1 MERSRNL
8 FKDTQLNV
16 EPSDS
21 QPLLFPLCHT
31 SFRPLPVVP
40 EQTQFRSNVQTT
52 MTCPRHAFQLHP
64 IISKSELEILWLCV
78 LVWPA
83 QENVYFE
90 IYLSQN
96 GWMFLMVI
104 HTWTVLNWRYKSSYF
119 FSQLRLPLCP
129 LLLIWVM
136 FQGGC

>member
-1 MERSRNL
+1 MDRL
-8 FKDTQLNV
+8 T
-16 EPSDS
+16 DS

-64 IISKSELEILWLCV
+64 IISKSELEILWLCA